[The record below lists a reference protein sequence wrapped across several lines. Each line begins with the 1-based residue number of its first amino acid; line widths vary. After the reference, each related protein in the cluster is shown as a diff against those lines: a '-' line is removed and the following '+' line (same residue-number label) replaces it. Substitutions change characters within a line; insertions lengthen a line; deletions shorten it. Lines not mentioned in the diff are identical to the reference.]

1 MDVSKEGGYAD
12 RLVEISRTYSN
23 NEAPDLNVN
32 TSEGSFTKESKPD
45 SSDNSDDSDK
55 LTDQERT
62 AIETVKS
69 TFVNLFTNPPQE

>member
-32 TSEGSFTKESKPD
+32 TSEGSFTKESKTD

>member
-1 MDVSKEGGYAD
+1 MDVPEEGGYAD

-23 NEAPDLNVN
+23 NEAPDFDVN

-55 LTDQERT
+55 LTDQERI

>member
-1 MDVSKEGGYAD
+1 MDVSEEGGYAD

-32 TSEGSFTKESKPD
+32 TSSFTKESKPD